1 MQMSNT
7 ELRMPILKRIAEQ
20 AMSDA
25 EFREAAAM
33 DLDGALERWG
43 YSLNPR
49 ERELVHTFRAT
60 LADAGIDLMLA
71 KNMDMDSIFDDAT
84 AEDLEKLV
92 DNGL

>member
-1 MQMSNT
+1 MTSL
-7 ELRMPILKRIAEQ
+7 ELRMPILKRLAEQ

-25 EFREAAAM
+25 SFRRAAAL
-33 DLDGALERWG
+33 DLDDALERWG
-43 YSLNPR
+43 YDLNAR

-84 AEDLEKLV
+84 AEDLENLI
-92 DNGL
+92 DSGR